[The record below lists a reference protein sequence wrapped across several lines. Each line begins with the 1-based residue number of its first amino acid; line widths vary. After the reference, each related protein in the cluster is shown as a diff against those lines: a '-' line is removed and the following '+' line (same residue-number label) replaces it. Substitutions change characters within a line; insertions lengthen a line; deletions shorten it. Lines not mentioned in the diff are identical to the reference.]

1 MEILLVVELVT
12 MLVLVQRL
20 VKERA
25 LVKELLLKLAKAKAK
40 GNRSEQVREL

>member
-12 MLVLVQRL
+12 VLVLVRQL

-25 LVKELLLKLAKAKAK
+25 LVKELWLKLAKAKAK
-40 GNRSEQVREL
+40 ENRSEQVREL